1 MEIFDLKASI
11 RKESKKGPARRLRQQ
26 GMLPAV
32 FYGPKA
38 GSLLLS
44 LNSSD
49 LMKLRKQKAE
59 NMFIKLIIDDGGK
72 KVEKLSMIKELQIE
86 PVSRSFVHA
95 DFYEISMDH
104 ELTLEIPVHFVGKPV
119 GVENGG
125 ELQHVKR
132 EIKVSCLPS
141 KLPEFIE
148 MDISAL
154 DIGDSLKVKDIAPI
168 AGVTVLDHE
177 DASVVTVTA
186 VRVAKVTTEEAAAAE
201 AAEAVEGGEV
211 KAEEKEKEKES

>member
-1 MEIFDLKASI
+1 MEICDLKASI

-32 FYGPKA
+32 FYGRGSA
-38 GSLLLS
+38 SLLLS
-44 LNSSD
+44 LSSSD
-49 LMKLRKQKAE
+49 LLKLRKQKAE
-59 NMFIKLIIDDGGK
+59 NVFIKLIIDDGGK

-104 ELTLEIPVHFVGKPV
+104 ELTLDIPLHFVGTPI

-132 EIKVSCLPS
+132 ELRVSCLPT

-148 MDISAL
+148 MDISSL
-154 DIGDSLKVKDIAPI
+154 DIGDSFKVKDIAAI
-168 AGVTVLDHE
+168 EGVTVLDHE

-186 VRVAKVTTEEAAAAE
+186 IRVAKVTTEEAVVEETGETA
-201 AAEAVEGGEV
+201 EGGEV
-211 KAEEKEKEKES
+211 KAEEKEKGS